1 MYQAEER
8 TSVDR
13 RIFLVGDKSAGE
25 ILASVVPCE
34 PKLALIFSIIFRIG
48 EFVLRKYEC
57 LPKQ

>member
-8 TSVDR
+8 PSVDR

-48 EFVLRKYEC
+48 EFVPKKYE
-57 LPKQ
+57 